1 MFLMLKFFTYNFK
14 YKYVFNILNTL
25 FSKSFKVAVLLIN
38 KGAVGSKFSS
48 YSPKFLFKFDIA

>member
-38 KGAVGSKFSS
+38 KGAVGS
-48 YSPKFLFKFDIA
+48 